1 MAHIL
6 VIDDDAL
13 LSEVLKLGLERFGH
27 QVSEARDGRSGLAIQ
42 QARPVDLVITDI
54 LMPGMEGLETILE
67 LRRHY
72 PQVKIIA
79 ISGGGLGRAGD
90 YLTMATKFGAHRVV
104 PKPFSMTR
112 LAELVT
118 ELLEESPEQMIQ
130 GR

>member
-13 LSEVLKLGLERFGH
+13 LREVLRLGLERFGH
-27 QVSEARDGRSGLAIQ
+27 QVSEARDGRSGLAVQ

-90 YLTMATKFGAHRVV
+90 YLTMAAKFGAHRVV
-104 PKPFSMTR
+104 SKPFSMTR